1 MIYDRVSKSN
11 YNNDLKSYVTFSDE
25 LQFQILSKV
34 IKSRF
39 QPMTHELLA
48 SNALTESYE
57 SIYEQK
63 RTKMCF
69 IFLMNSTLNNGMFHT
84 SPIV

>member
-1 MIYDRVSKSN
+1 MIFDRMSKSN
-11 YNNDLKSYVTFSDE
+11 YNNDLKIYVTFFDE

-39 QPMTHELLA
+39 QPVTHELLA
-48 SNALTESYE
+48 SHALTESYE

-69 IFLMNSTLNNGMFHT
+69 IFLMNSTLNNGMFYT